1 MMERRDFLKTSIATL
16 ASISAVRHSGTV
28 SAQSTPPDLV
38 VVQNGSPAAL
48 VRKAVAE
55 LGGMSQFVRKG
66 DVVAVKPNMSWDRIP
81 EQGATNNPEV
91 VAEVV
96 KLCLDAGA
104 KTVKVFDFT
113 LNEPVR
119 CYRRTGIQK
128 AAKDAG
134 ADVQFVY
141 ERRFKTVP
149 IPDGVLVKQWPI
161 YDDVLNADRIINIP
175 CAKHHT
181 VSGVSLGMKN
191 FMGWI
196 GGARG
201 QIHRQY
207 DIKIVDLNTILKA
220 DLTILDAYRQLFR
233 NGPSGGNLTDVMLK
247 KTVVAGK
254 DPVALDSYG
263 VRLFNLNP
271 KQVPFL
277 VEANKRGLGQLDLNR
292 LNIKTVSLAENP

>member
-1 MMERRDFLKTSIATL
+1 MERRDFLWASAATL
-16 ASISAVRHSGTV
+16 ASLGVLRSSDSIL
-28 SAQSTPPDLV
+28 AQSTFPDLI
-38 VVQNGSPAAL
+38 VVQNGSPAAM
-48 VRKAVAE
+48 VRKAVDE
-55 LGGMSQFVRKG
+55 LGGMSMFVRKG

-81 EQGATNNPEV
+81 EQGATTNPEV
-91 VAEVV
+91 VSEVV
-96 KLCLDAGA
+96 KLCLEAGA

-119 CYRRTGIQK
+119 CYRRSGIQK

-141 ERRFKTVP
+141 EPKFKTVS
-149 IPDGVLVKQWPI
+149 IPDGVLIKRWTI

-201 QIHRQY
+201 QFHRQY
-207 DIKIVDLNTILKA
+207 DVKIVDLNTKIKA
-220 DLTILDAYRQLFR
+220 DLIILDAYRQLLR
-233 NGPSGGNLTDVMLK
+233 NGPSGGNLADVVLK
-247 KTVVAGK
+247 KTIAAGK
-254 DPVALDSYG
+254 DPVAMDSFG
-263 VRLFNLNP
+263 ARLFNLNP
-271 KQVPFL
+271 KQLTFL